1 MYWTGTHQRQ
11 SILLGEMNGSG
22 RLHSSR
28 NTSRRV
34 KVAALRRSAGRGERP
49 QDHTRLSTRAR
60 SPSQLEQKPVQNSN
74 NVNVTQDTALNLKK
88 KKSARGI
95 WKGLAQARGLGSRPP
110 RLDHRML
117 LETGGRCLHTSAN
130 WASQALNPY

>member
-49 QDHTRLSTRAR
+49 RDHTRLSTRAR

-88 KKSARGI
+88 KKCSRDLEGSGAGAGAGVQATTPGPQDALRDRRPLSAHI
-95 WKGLAQARGLGSRPP
+95 S
-110 RLDHRML
+110 
-117 LETGGRCLHTSAN
+117 
-130 WASQALNPY
+130 

>member
-49 QDHTRLSTRAR
+49 RDHTRLSTRAR

-88 KKSARGI
+88 KKVLEGSGRVWRRRGG
-95 WKGLAQARGLGSRPP
+95 WGPGHHAWT
-110 RLDHRML
+110 
-117 LETGGRCLHTSAN
+117 TGCS
-130 WASQALNPY
+130 